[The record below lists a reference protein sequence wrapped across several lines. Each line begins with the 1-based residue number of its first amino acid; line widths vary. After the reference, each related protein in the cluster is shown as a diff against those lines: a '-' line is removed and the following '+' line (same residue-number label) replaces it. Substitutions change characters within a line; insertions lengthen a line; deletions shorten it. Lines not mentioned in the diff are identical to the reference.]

1 MKPKDESYWINV
13 MTSNMSKYARITLLR
28 SCKKLEKM
36 TGVSLLHLRLVFIIL
51 SLFSVGYWLAVVY
64 DIIS

>member
-13 MTSNMSKYARITLLR
+13 MTSNMSKYALITLLR
-28 SCKKLEKM
+28 SRKKLEKM